1 MTEKTQK
8 KMIQEVHQGLFGVE
22 GTDDKGMIGDFKGLE
37 KHVRERGQNVNGE
50 FAVVHN
56 RITKLS
62 TKVWLIIGLLGSSG
76 GGVGIWQLVEKING

>member
-8 KMIQEVHQGLFGVE
+8 KMMQEVHQGLFGVE
-22 GTDDKGMIGDFKGLE
+22 GTDDKGMVGDFKDLRI
-37 KHVRERGQNVNGE
+37 HVKERGLNVNGRIDE
-50 FAVVHN
+50 VHN

-76 GGVGIWQLVEKING
+76 GGVGIWQLVERLNG